1 MGKKDLKRRE
11 FIHKSMCFG
20 GTILLPWTN
29 SLAHGLS
36 ANNKLRI
43 GLIADLHHD
52 IMHDSMERLLS
63 FINQSNSTGADFIIQ
78 MGDFCVPKDKNKE
91 LLDSFRSFKGPSCH
105 ILGNHDTD
113 GGFSREETMKFW
125 GMKRRYYSFD
135 HSGFHFVILDGN
147 DANPKPWSGYN
158 RYINKEQQE
167 WLRQDLEKTDLNTFV
182 FSHQTIE
189 NEEGGVAN
197 FLEIRKILEEAN
209 VSKSDNKIIACFSGH
224 HHTDYM
230 TNINDIYYI
239 QINSAS
245 YRWVGEDFQHVR
257 YSEEIDKN
265 YPWIKYAIPYK
276 DPLFTFLEIDPAGFL
291 SLEPRSTE
299 FVGPGPDEMGGPAT
313 ADNDPI
319 VSRISGFNF
328 EFSNQ

>member
-11 FIHKSMCFG
+11 FIYKSMCFG
-20 GTILLPWTN
+20 GTVLLPWTN
-29 SLAHGLS
+29 SLAQGLT
-36 ANNKLRI
+36 AKNKLRI

-91 LLDSFRSFKGPSCH
+91 LLDSYRSFKGSSYH

-167 WLRQDLEKTDLNTFV
+167 WLRQDLGKTDLNTFV

-197 FLEIRKILEEAN
+197 FLEIRNILEEAN
-209 VSKSDNKIIACFSGH
+209 ESKGDNKIIACFSGH

-230 TNINDIYYI
+230 TSINDIYYI

-245 YRWVGEDFQHVR
+245 YRWVGDDFQYVR
-257 YSEEIDKN
+257 YSAEIDKN
-265 YPWIKYAIPYK
+265 YPWIKYTIPYK

-319 VSRISGFNF
+319 VPRISGFNF
-328 EFSNQ
+328 EFSNL

>member
-11 FIHKSMCFG
+11 FIYKSMCFG
-20 GTILLPWTN
+20 GTVLLPWTN
-29 SLAHGLS
+29 SLANGLT

>member
-29 SLAHGLS
+29 SLAHGLT
-36 ANNKLRI
+36 ANKKLRI

-78 MGDFCVPKDKNKE
+78 MGDFCVPKDKNIE
-91 LLDSFRSFKGPSCH
+91 LLDSYRSFKGPSYH

-158 RYINKEQQE
+158 RYINSDQQE

-265 YPWIKYAIPYK
+265 YPWIKYTIPYK

-319 VSRISGFNF
+319 VPRISGFNF
-328 EFSNQ
+328 EFSNL